1 MKQPLVVIVGPT
13 AVGKTALSIDVAKT
27 FNGEIISGD
36 SLQVYKNLNIGTA
49 KVTPQEMEGIPHY
62 LIDVAE
68 PEDTYSAFSFK
79 EQAQRCI
86 EDIAS
91 RGKLPIIVGGTGM
104 YIQSLLFDFDLGSQN
119 KEDQKEKEALRREL
133 TDLVSTQGGDAL
145 WDELMRIDSQAAL
158 TIHKNN
164 EKRVMR
170 AIEVKRL
177 TGKSITDQQGVDLHD
192 LNQSSYDVKLIGLMT
207 DREVLYD
214 RINHRVDQM
223 MTEGL
228 LEEAKYVY
236 ELGPVQ
242 ASQGIGYK
250 EFFPHFSHESSLEPC
265 IEQVKQHSR
274 QYAKRQLTW
283 FRNRMTVEWWDLVSD
298 PTMTIE
304 LIENIRKWIEKEG
317 G

>member
-214 RINHRVDQM
+214 QINNRVDQM

>member
-133 TDLVSTQGGDAL
+133 TDLVTTEGGDAL

>member
-250 EFFPHFSHESSLEPC
+250 EFFPHFSHGSSLEPC

>member
-145 WDELMRIDSQAAL
+145 WDELMRIDSKAAL

-250 EFFPHFSHESSLEPC
+250 EFFPHFSHGSSLEPC